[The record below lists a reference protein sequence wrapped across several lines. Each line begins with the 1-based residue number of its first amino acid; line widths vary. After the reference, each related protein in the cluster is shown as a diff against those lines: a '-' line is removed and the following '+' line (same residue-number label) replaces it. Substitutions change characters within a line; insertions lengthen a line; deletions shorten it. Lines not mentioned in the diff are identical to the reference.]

1 MAEEKT
7 NKIKSFFK
15 SSSFSGGEILG
26 IVLQIIPFIICLC
39 TFTDK
44 QKILWL
50 IPRDVKISIRPELL
64 STLFAVIFYGI
75 LVIRM
80 GLFKKATI
88 TDSIISSI
96 AMFLN
101 VMVFASIFST
111 IINSDFK
118 FAGIENFG
126 IWILIIGCVLSLLCM
141 RTIAGY
147 VFFIFLIFA
156 IMRLIDINSAM
167 GFCGALYIV
176 FIGISVFLQIPD
188 LKDFSNL
195 LQEFKGTAK
204 STGSRVVEDMNL
216 AKNDATEKIENI
228 KIKVKTK
235 MDERK
240 NKKEEENSQIEI
252 SAENVEN

>member
-1 MAEEKT
+1 MAEKQTENNDFEEMLISGAVT
-7 NKIKSFFK
+7 DFNELYELGLFHENDNPLLAFK
-15 SSSFSGGEILG
+15 
-26 IVLQIIPFIICLC
+26 C
-39 TFTDK
+39 
-44 QKILWL
+44 
-50 IPRDVKISIRPELL
+50 
-64 STLFAVIFYGI
+64 
-75 LVIRM
+75 
-80 GLFKKATI
+80 FKKATEI
-88 TDSIISSI
+88 NEYLLRAWKKLAYFYEYGIKGELGVDKEKATTTDSIISSI

-240 NKKEEENSQIEI
+240 NKLG
-252 SAENVEN
+252 

>member
-15 SSSFSGGEILG
+15 CSSFSGGEILG
-26 IVLQIIPFIICLC
+26 IVLQIIPLIISLC

-44 QKILWL
+44 QKIFFVFS
-50 IPRDVKISIRPELL
+50 RDVKITIHAELL
-64 STLFAVIFYGI
+64 SGLFAVIFYGI
-75 LVIRM
+75 LAIRM
-80 GLFKKATI
+80 GLFKKETF
-88 TDSIISSI
+88 SNCVISTI
-96 AMFLN
+96 AMLLN
-101 VMVFASIFST
+101 VLVFASIFQT
-111 IINSDFK
+111 IVSSDFK

-126 IWILIIGCVLSLLCM
+126 IWILVIGCVLSLLCM

-167 GFCGALYIV
+167 GFWGALYIV

-204 STGSRVVEDMNL
+204 SAGSRVAEDMIF
-216 AKNDATEKIENI
+216 AKDDATEKFDNI
-228 KIKVKTK
+228 KSKVKSK
-235 MDERK
+235 FGK
-240 NKKEEENSQIEI
+240 
-252 SAENVEN
+252 